1 MSFEE
6 QISQWLQLDSQMKL
20 LNEKTNHLR
29 ETKYNLA
36 QKIMNYVEENKLT
49 KSTIQI
55 GNNKIKFTKNNI
67 PQTMT
72 FKYLEN
78 CLKDIITN
86 ENQVKQMIDYIKQ
99 KREIKSN
106 FEIKLV

>member
-6 QISQWLQLDSQMKL
+6 QLSQWIQLDCQLKL

-29 ETKYNLA
+29 ETKQNLT
-36 QKIMNYVEENKLT
+36 QKIMNYVEENKL
-49 KSTIQI
+49 STIQL

-67 PQTMT
+67 PQPIT

-78 CLKDIITN
+78 SLRDIIKN
-86 ENQVKQMIDYIKQ
+86 EHQVKQIIDYIKQ
-99 KREIKSN
+99 KREIKTN
-106 FEIKLV
+106 FEIKQV